1 MTTAVAGS
9 SYGWAGTRWTSR
21 VLDVLRRRPELVTAA
36 VCAVI
41 VAVGQRGPDLPAQA
55 YRVSLIRHHGLVIF
69 DSHWY
74 GGAPLPRPPLSFSR
88 SPALSRPRRPGA
100 PWWSPATAPVPRGLR
115 GGRGP

>member
-9 SYGWAGTRWTSR
+9 SYGGSGPRGTSR

-36 VCAVI
+36 VCAVV

-74 GGAPLPRPPLSFSR
+74 GGHSLPGYSMIFPLLPPGGGSR
-88 SPALSRPRRPGA
+88 VGGGA
-100 PWWSPATAPVPRGLR
+100 PRLPAAAA
-115 GGRGP
+115 

>member
-9 SYGWAGTRWTSR
+9 SYGWSGTRWTSR
-21 VLDVLRRRPELVTAA
+21 VLDILRRRPELVTAA
-36 VCAVI
+36 VCAVV

-74 GGAPLPRPPLSFSR
+74 GGDSPAGFSLSLPLP
-88 SPALSRPRRPGA
+88 PALSRSPPVRP
-100 PWWSPATAPVPRGLR
+100 PALLPAAAALTRP
-115 GGRGP
+115 